1 MWDIICWISVP
12 QFILSCTSSLMSSC
26 CCAVKISIA
35 PINLIINSSTVVLPE
50 KPINQLITV
59 TQCAFI
65 LSHIPMIQ
73 QSLPWIT
80 FRTSLDVRF
89 PMTIRS
95 RGNWSVLYVR
105 MVCVTTLPKCLVH
118 MVSSLKENNQYLIY
132 NNLFKIYFKIDFRL
146 KWKKIH
152 INEPIIYTEMYILH
166 VKKHVFT
173 PVASKRYIGNP

>member
-1 MWDIICWISVP
+1 MWEIICWMSESH
-12 QFILSCTSSLMSSC
+12 FILSCTSSLMSSC

-50 KPINQLITV
+50 KPISQLIIG
-59 TQCAFI
+59 QRAFI
-65 LSHIPMIQ
+65 PSHIPTTQ
-73 QSLPWIT
+73 LSLPWIT

-118 MVSSLKENNQYLIY
+118 MVSSLKENNQIQWSVIFYD
-132 NNLFKIYFKIDFRL
+132 LFKVFFKMDFRL
-146 KWKKIH
+146 KWKKIY
-152 INEPIIYTEMYILH
+152 INQPIIYTEMYILH
-166 VKKHVFT
+166 V
-173 PVASKRYIGNP
+173 